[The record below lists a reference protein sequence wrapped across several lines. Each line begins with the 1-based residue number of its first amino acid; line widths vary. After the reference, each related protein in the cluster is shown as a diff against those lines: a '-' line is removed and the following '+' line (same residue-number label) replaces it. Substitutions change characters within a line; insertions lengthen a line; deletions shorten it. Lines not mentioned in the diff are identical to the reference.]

1 MFYVVSTARVIFTT
15 KTSWDVFGLRQEHVL
30 TFSVLGD
37 RVYEMRCLFVKV
49 GIMKYA
55 H

>member
-1 MFYVVSTARVIFTT
+1 MFYVVPTARVIFTK
-15 KTSWDVFGLRQEHVL
+15 KTNLDVFGLRQEHVF
-30 TFSVLGD
+30 TFSVSGD

-49 GIMKYA
+49 GLMKYA